1 MTDAAAP
8 SAPAPAST
16 SDRRERV
23 FARWEARRTLIGN
36 LRLALPAL
44 MGLIGLGL
52 VAWIAASALQAPQ
65 KVRVDDPVIR
75 MVGARFQGRLED
87 GRSFLIGAEEAVRDE
102 RKPQALALVEP
113 IMVVGAETPT
123 PRRIMARNGSY
134 DEKTRLLRL
143 TGDVRID
150 DGAGNRVATNDTTID
165 TRTGQAVGQ
174 KGIEG
179 DGPVGQ
185 VSADR
190 YTVKE
195 KGDRVEFRGGVRTRI
210 NTE

>member
-1 MTDAAAP
+1 VTDAAASSVP
-8 SAPAPAST
+8 SNA
-16 SDRRERV
+16 DRREMA
-23 FARWEARRTLIGN
+23 FAKWEARRLLIAN
-36 LRLALPAL
+36 LRLALPAA
-44 MGLIGLGL
+44 MALIGLGL
-52 VAWIAASALQAPQ
+52 VGWISFSALQAP
-65 KVRVDDPVIR
+65 KPVRVDDPIIR

-87 GRSFLIGAEEAVRDE
+87 GRSFLIGAEQAVRDE
-102 RKPQALALVEP
+102 RQPHQLALVEP

-185 VSADR
+185 VSAGS

-195 KGDRVEFRGGVRTRI
+195 KGDRVEFRGGVRTRV
-210 NTE
+210 NPE

>member
-1 MTDAAAP
+1 MTTLVTPAADP
-8 SAPAPAST
+8 N
-16 SDRRERV
+16 DRREAV
-23 FARWEARRTLIGN
+23 FARWRSRERLIARMRVG
-36 LRLALPAL
+36 LPAA

-52 VAWIAASALQAPQ
+52 VGWVAASTLQAP
-65 KVRVDDPVIR
+65 KPLRIEDPVIR

-87 GRSFLIGAEEAVRDE
+87 GRSFLIGAQQAVRDE
-102 RKPQALALVEP
+102 RLPQNVALIEP

-123 PRRIMARNGSY
+123 PRRIMARKGTY

-150 DGAGNRVATNDTTID
+150 DGAGNRVATQDTVID

-174 KGIEG
+174 RGIES

-185 VSADR
+185 VSADS
-190 YTVKE
+190 YSVKD
-195 KGDRVEFRGGVRTRI
+195 KGDRIEFRGRVRTRV
-210 NTE
+210 NPE